1 MILNQFKQTDITIP
15 FVESGRNLPY
25 IANQFDM
32 FRASSSTQRYF
43 FYDVEEGDI
52 NPENLI
58 DKDLIFK
65 PILFEQDTVS
75 ASTNI
80 TQQMIN
86 DTPIDVAQVAK
97 ESNVPRLLR
106 KMQNETLG
114 KGNANGSNGH
124 MQSIF
129 EYNNYVNKIADIKTF
144 TDVIE
149 MYDDFIKQPE
159 NLIGAICIVKS
170 AKFISTLVDV
180 AGQPIFKAGKSIDG
194 AIGTIFGDIPV
205 LQHDLNGKADMVLM
219 KGKAYAYSVDERDM
233 YSDLID
239 GDSPT
244 ALGGYKCIYSEMGAA
259 GMVVNP
265 YAIKIL
271 NPKVVQASVEAQSVE
286 IEPKEVLE
294 DAVDNVEEIKET
306 PKVQV
311 AKPKT
316 TSNRKVKGE

>member
-15 FVESGRNLPY
+15 FVESAKNFPY
-25 IANQFDM
+25 ITNQFDM
-32 FRASSSTQRYF
+32 FRASSSTRRYF

-52 NPENLI
+52 NPEGLI
-58 DKDLIFK
+58 DKDLVFK
-65 PILFEQDTVS
+65 PILFEQETVS
-75 ASTNI
+75 ASI
-80 TQQMIN
+80 KISQKMIN
-86 DTPIDVAQVAK
+86 DTPIDVVQVAK
-97 ESNVPRLLR
+97 ENVIPRLLR
-106 KMQNETLG
+106 KLQNESLG
-114 KGNANGSNGH
+114 KGNADGSNGH

-170 AKFISTLVDV
+170 AKFVSTLVDV

-219 KGKAYAYSVDERDM
+219 KGKSYAISIDDRDM
-233 YSDLID
+233 FVNSITKDT
-239 GDSPT
+239 PT
-244 ALGGYKCIYSEMGAA
+244 SLGGYTRIFGEMGAS

-271 NPKVVQASVEAQSVE
+271 NPKLVQASVEAQSVE
-286 IEPKEVLE
+286 IEPKEVIE
-294 DAVDNVEEIKET
+294 DTVEEVKET
-306 PKVQV
+306 STAQV
-311 AKPKT
+311 ARSKPKT
-316 TSNRKVKGE
+316 TRNRKVKGE